1 MTTISLGKMEAP
13 AARQRQPDALGFGP
27 KEDGAGDL
35 SADDADEETGKKK
48 LVAW

>member
-1 MTTISLGKMEAP
+1 MEAP